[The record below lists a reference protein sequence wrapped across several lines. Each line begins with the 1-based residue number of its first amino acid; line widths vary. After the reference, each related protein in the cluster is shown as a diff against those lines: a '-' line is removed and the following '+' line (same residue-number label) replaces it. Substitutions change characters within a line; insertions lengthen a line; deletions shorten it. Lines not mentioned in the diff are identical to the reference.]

1 MTSSGRTT
9 LATLTRRAH
18 HRGNLPPLR
27 THEIEVAVAD
37 VICQEDVDAAQTLLR
52 IQYEHE
58 QVFVDEHMADLE
70 ALAAALEAVRR

>member
-1 MTSSGRTT
+1 M
-9 LATLTRRAH
+9 
-18 HRGNLPPLR
+18 
-27 THEIEVAVAD
+27 AD